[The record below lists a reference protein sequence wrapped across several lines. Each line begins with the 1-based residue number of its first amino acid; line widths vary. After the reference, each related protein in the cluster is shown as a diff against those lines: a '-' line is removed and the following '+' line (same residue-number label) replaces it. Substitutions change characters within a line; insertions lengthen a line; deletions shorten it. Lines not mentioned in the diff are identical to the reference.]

1 MQLPLKP
8 HTFFVIHGGQT
19 LYFFFFTQPHS
30 YFMKFKEQVKE
41 GREKAKKERRR
52 TAQDKQNNN
61 VDGENA
67 VL

>member
-1 MQLPLKP
+1 
-8 HTFFVIHGGQT
+8 
-19 LYFFFFTQPHS
+19 
-30 YFMKFKEQVKE
+30 MKFKEQVKE

-67 VL
+67 VLWYMGNQYLWCQNEKILREKWKISK